1 MYRVLLLRLALWSVV
16 SLGVGSPGPALAQ
29 TKPPAQAAASAQ
41 GGADPLSQQVRTLI
55 REAGALMDRGDRAGA
70 VNKLLQARRLRPDPS
85 LDYNLGIAYADWGK
99 HPEAAAALTRFLA
112 VTSRDAVT
120 RDRIQ
125 EAERRLRVYQ
135 AELARLTIL
144 LAPQAPT
151 PASVLIDSQ
160 NVGQAPLTGHF
171 LVPGAHDL
179 RVTAPGARDY
189 QVSLSIQ
196 AGEERTLTADPL
208 PLAAA
213 PSGAGLVPL
222 STTAAA
228 PPPPTP
234 IYKRWW
240 VWTAAG
246 AGAILA
252 AGLIGAAAAGRFN
265 RPAGGMDLPVI
276 EVSP

>member
-1 MYRVLLLRLALWSVV
+1 MYRVLLLRLALWSMASLAV
-16 SLGVGSPGPALAQ
+16 SLGPAR
-29 TKPPAQAAASAQ
+29 AQAPAPVPSQAA
-41 GGADPLSQQVRTLI
+41 ADPLSQQVRALV

-99 HPEAAAALTRFLA
+99 HPEAATAFARFLDA
-112 VTSRDAVT
+112 TSRDAVT

-125 EAERRLRVYQ
+125 EAERRLRTYQ
-135 AELARLTIL
+135 AELARVTIL
-144 LAPQAPT
+144 LAQKAPA

-160 NVGQAPLTGHF
+160 NVGQAPLKGYF
-171 LVPGAHDL
+171 LAPGAHDL

-189 QVSLSIQ
+189 QVSLSVQ
-196 AGEERTLTADPL
+196 AGEERTLTADPI

-213 PSGAGLVPL
+213 SSGAGLVPL
-222 STTAAA
+222 STTVAA

-234 IYKRWW
+234 LYKRWW

-246 AGAILA
+246 AGAVLA

-265 RPAGGMDLPVI
+265 RPPGGMDLPAI